1 MTHSSITTVLFD
13 LDGTLINTY
22 DLIVESFRHTAQ
34 AHDVGPAIEQYW
46 RDNVGIPLR
55 IQFRQ
60 VTEDPDGIQELIAT
74 YLEHN
79 REHHDTLVKEYPGVR
94 DTVKALH
101 KAGYRL
107 GVVTS
112 KMHGMLE
119 RGLSLGGYDGLFE
132 VVIGADDVENPKPHA
147 EPVLKALERLEMT
160 PKVAAFIGDSP
171 HDIASGHAAG
181 VQTGAA
187 LWGPF
192 AREVFEAYQPDHWFE
207 APSDIERLLL

>member
-132 VVIGADDVENPKPHA
+132 VVIGADDVKIRSP
-147 EPVLKALERLEMT
+147 T
-160 PKVAAFIGDSP
+160 PN
-171 HDIASGHAAG
+171 
-181 VQTGAA
+181 
-187 LWGPF
+187 
-192 AREVFEAYQPDHWFE
+192 RC
-207 APSDIERLLL
+207 